1 MANLKTFLASLAATL
16 VLSGCMSAPHKA
28 YTVNQAHT
36 APVRNL
42 TNMDLALSCLDRLLV
57 EYRVQPVYLTSTG
70 LPNRAGDKVGLSSG
84 MDMLKT
90 SIGQLS
96 QSDVFHFVD
105 LSSLAMGQYGGN
117 ANESGSRPIEAV
129 TIDTWIKFLNAYT
142 NSAEFK
148 YPGYII
154 SGSISQNDNN
164 VLSDQTGGSLGSE
177 QIGTLGANQDQM
189 VSVITVD
196 MQVLDSRGLQVL
208 NGLTTKNSLALAK
221 NGIGADLSGRVKTIG
236 GYFNVSYDRSEGMH
250 QGVRD
255 LIELGTIEL
264 LGKLAKVP
272 YQRCLQAEAS
282 APGALQTDQDRF
294 EDLSEDQRVRFV
306 QQRLAA
312 LSDPADFERKAY
324 YNGPANGTLDSATRD
339 AIAIYR
345 RQAGLIANAE
355 IDLDLYRSLVHAPI
369 AAPAFSPVAAAQPV
383 PVQSQPTPATKPQL
397 RFSSPDGQP
406 FGASARFRVGTLL
419 RFGLSADRQVHAH
432 CFQRNQNQ
440 EVFRIFPTA
449 DQPSDRLGPDRAE
462 LIPAPDSP
470 VQISLDTRSAEEIGC
485 ISAVGPL
492 RAGVALPLQTL
503 GFAPLPGVHSLQAV
517 FEQYQHAQGGEKLGF
532 DVLQFRTE

>member
-1 MANLKTFLASLAATL
+1 MTKFKTFLASLAATL
-16 VLSGCMSAPHKA
+16 ALSACMTAPHKA
-28 YTVNQAHT
+28 YTTNQAKT

-57 EYRVQPVYLTSTG
+57 EYRVQPISLTSTG

-96 QSDVFHFVD
+96 QSDVFHYVD

-117 ANESGSRPIEAV
+117 ANESGSRPIESV
-129 TIDTWIKFLNAYT
+129 TIESWIKFLDTRINR
-142 NSAEFK
+142 NVFSL
-148 YPGYII
+148 PDYII
-154 SGSISQNDNN
+154 TGSISQNDNN

-196 MQVLDSRGLQVL
+196 MQVLDLQRLQVI

-221 NGIGADLSGRVKTIG
+221 NGVGADLSGRVKTVG

-282 APGALQTDQDRF
+282 APGALQTDEGRF
-294 EDLSEDQRVRFV
+294 EELSTEQRVRFA
-306 QQRLAA
+306 QQRLAGLA
-312 LSDPADFERKAY
+312 DPADFERKPY
-324 YNGPANGTLDSATRD
+324 YNGLVNGITDNATRD
-339 AIAIYR
+339 AIARYR

-355 IDLDLYRSLVHAPI
+355 IDLDLYRSLAHAPA
-369 AAPAFSPVAAAQPV
+369 AAPPS
-383 PVQSQPTPATKPQL
+383 PVQSQPAPSTPPQL
-397 RFSSPDGQP
+397 GFFSPDGSAL
-406 FGASARFRVGTLL
+406 GTAASFRNGSVLQFALGSNQ
-419 RFGLSADRQVHAH
+419 RVHAQ
-432 CFQRNQNQ
+432 CFLRNQNQ
-440 EVFRIFPTA
+440 TVYRIFPTSA
-449 DQPSDRLGPDRAE
+449 QPDDTLSPDRPT
-462 LIPAPDSP
+462 LIPASDLPM
-470 VQISLDTRSAEEIGC
+470 QIILDTPGPGKEEIGC

-492 RAGVALPLQTL
+492 RAGSTLPLRAL
-503 GFAPLPGVHSLQAV
+503 GDAPLPGVHSLQAV
-517 FEQYQHAQGGEKLGF
+517 FEQYQQAQGSEKLGF